1 MAEMIVAPVI
11 NVLAQLL
18 IEEANWFKGIH
29 REVKSLKDELE
40 SIRCF
45 LKDAEERS
53 EKGNANDGVKTWVK
67 QVREEAYHIEDVID
81 VYLLHVAK
89 QSHQH
94 GGLGFL
100 FKTSYL
106 FKGLKR
112 RHDIAFEIRNI
123 KSSLHEI
130 KKRGKRYGFDSVQQ
144 ESSRGTATSEQDY
157 DPRLGSLF
165 VEDDEFFDVGLT
177 REELMTKLVEGQSTR
192 MVISLVGTGGIGKT
206 TLVKKVYD
214 SEVVKGHFDC
224 CAWITVS
231 QSYNFEKLLRNMMR
245 EIHPAP
251 EYIAGETGT
260 IVERL
265 ISVLRKYLETK
276 RYIVVFDDVWQLDF
290 WEFIKNAL
298 PNNDRGSRI
307 IVTTRNEA
315 VAISCKD
322 ASCSLVEKLQPW
334 PQEMAWEFFCRKT
347 FRHEVHRCC
356 PEELEELS
364 QEIVKKCQGLP
375 LVLATVAGLLSTK
388 EKNVFEWR
396 KMHDS
401 LCFEV
406 ETNPQLSN
414 ISKILSLSYNN
425 LPHYLKSCFLYFSV
439 FPEDLLITDL
449 RLYRYWIAEGF
460 VTEKRGKTLE
470 QVAEE
475 YLNELI
481 QRNLVQVWGLL
492 CGSDKL
498 CRIHDLLHD
507 IIISRASELG
517 FCQILDEKSSKI
529 SGKTRRLSIQG
540 TEKVVE
546 TVDDYGTRSLLLFNI
561 NELPNAFKLTLFQKL
576 KKFKLL
582 KVLDLTSV
590 PLCYLP
596 KEVGNLF
603 HLKFLSIK
611 NTKVKV
617 LPKFIG
623 KLVNLEILD
632 FRFTPISELPVE
644 INKLRNLRVLLGYYH
659 NLEAGF
665 GTTTFYGMRTPKGF
679 GCLENLHILGFVS
692 GYHRGASVFKELENL
707 RQLRSLLMTGLTTE
721 NGRALCVAIEKM
733 NHIERLYLRPLNNDV
748 ILDLEACSSPPRF
761 LSRLELNGRLQKLPD
776 WVSKLQNLSTLGL
789 NDSRLADDPLKYL
802 KNLPSLVYL
811 WLSTAYE
818 GEQLHFGQGGF
829 QKLKLLQL
837 DQLDGLKEMKISRG
851 TLPLLEELSISSC
864 SQLKMTASNLRG
876 LKSLKL
882 VEISE
887 MPREFELDMQ
897 PERDQD
903 HWKIRNVPFFPFRF
917 RGQGDVYDL
926 YESTL
931 KWNVDRYRHLYML

>member
-1 MAEMIVAPVI
+1 MAEMVVAPVI
-11 NVLAQLL
+11 EVLAQLL
-18 IEEANWFKGIH
+18 IEEANWFKGVH

-53 EKGNANDGVKTWVK
+53 EKGNVNDGVKTWVK

-89 QSHQH
+89 KSHQH

-100 FKTSYL
+100 FRTSYL
-106 FKGLKR
+106 FKCLKR
-112 RHDIAFEIRNI
+112 RHDIASEIRYI

-130 KKRGKRYGFDSVQQ
+130 KDRGKRYGFDSVEQD
-144 ESSRGTATSEQDY
+144 SKRGTATSEQDY

-177 REELMTKLVEGQSTR
+177 REELMARLVEGQSTG

-214 SEVVKGHFDC
+214 SEVVKGQFDC

-231 QSYNFEKLLRNMMR
+231 QSYNLEKLLRAMMQ
-245 EIHPAP
+245 EIHQAT

-260 IVERL
+260 IIERL
-265 ISVLRKYLETK
+265 ISALRIYLDTK

-290 WEFIKNAL
+290 WGFMKHAL

-322 ASCSLVEKLQPW
+322 ASCSLVEKLQAW
-334 PQEMAWEFFCRKT
+334 PQEMAWEFFCKKA

-364 QEIVKKCQGLP
+364 REIVKKCQGLP

-401 LCFEV
+401 LCFEL
-406 ETNPQLSN
+406 ETNPHLSN

-439 FPEDLLITDL
+439 FPEDRLIADV

-460 VTEKRGKTLE
+460 VTETRGKTLE

-481 QRNLVQVWGLL
+481 QRNLVQVWVLR
-492 CGSDKL
+492 GSDKL
-498 CRIHDLLHD
+498 CRVHDLLHD
-507 IIISRASELG
+507 IIISRANELG
-517 FCQILDEKSSKI
+517 FCQILDERSSKI

-540 TEKVVE
+540 TEKAVE
-546 TVDDYGTRSLLLFNI
+546 TVDDYGTRSLLLFNV
-561 NELPNAFKLTLFQKL
+561 NEHPNVFMLTLFQKL

-582 KVLDLTSV
+582 KVLDLTDV
-590 PLCYLP
+590 PLSYLP

-611 NTKVKV
+611 KTKVKV

-632 FRFTPISELPVE
+632 FLFTPISELPVE
-644 INKLRNLRVLLGYYH
+644 INKLRNLRVLLCCYH

-665 GTTTFYGMRTPKGF
+665 SGFSFCGIRTPKGF
-679 GCLENLHILGFVS
+679 GCLENLHFLGLVN
-692 GYHRGASVFKELENL
+692 GYHRGAAFFKELENL
-707 RQLRSLLMTGLTTE
+707 RQLRWLHISDLTTE
-721 NGRALCVAIEKM
+721 NGRALCVTIEKM
-733 NHIERLYLRPLNNDV
+733 NHLERLFLHSINKEV
-748 ILDLEACSSPPRF
+748 ILDLEALSSPPHF
-761 LSRLELNGRLQKLPD
+761 LSRLELTGRLQKLPD
-776 WVSKLQNLSTLGL
+776 WVSKLQSLSALVL
-789 NDSRLADDPLKYL
+789 SDSRLADDPLKYL
-802 KNLPSLVYL
+802 KNLPSLIYL
-811 WLSTAYE
+811 LLSIAYE
-818 GEQLHFGQGGF
+818 GEQLHFEQGGF

-837 DQLDGLKEMKISRG
+837 ERLDGLKEMKISRG
-851 TLPLLEELSISSC
+851 TLPLLEKLFICSC

-897 PERDQD
+897 PEGDQD
-903 HWKIRNVPFFPFRF
+903 HWKIRNVPFSPLWF
-917 RGQGDVYDL
+917 RGTGDVYDFF
-926 YESTL
+926 ESSV
-931 KWNVDRYRHLYML
+931 KWNVDRYRHLYMV

>member
-1 MAEMIVAPVI
+1 MAEMVVAPVI
-11 NVLAQLL
+11 DVLAHLL

-53 EKGNANDGVKTWVK
+53 EKGNVNDGVKTWVK
-67 QVREEAYHIEDVID
+67 HVREEAYHIEDIID

-112 RHDIAFEIRNI
+112 RHDIASEIRNI

-130 KKRGKRYGFDSVQQ
+130 KDRGKRYGFDSVEQ
-144 ESSRGTATSEQDY
+144 ESSSEQDY

-165 VEDDEFFDVGLT
+165 VEDDEFFDVGLA
-177 REELMTKLVEGQSTR
+177 REELMTRLVEGQSPR
-192 MVISLVGTGGIGKT
+192 MVISLVGSGGIGKT

-214 SEVVKGHFDC
+214 NEVLKGHFDC

-231 QSYNFEKLLRNMMR
+231 QSYNLEKLLRTMMR
-245 EIHPAP
+245 EIHPAA

-260 IVERL
+260 IIERL
-265 ISVLRKYLETK
+265 ISALRIYLQTK
-276 RYIVVFDDVWQLDF
+276 RYIVVFDDVWKLDF
-290 WEFIKNAL
+290 WGFMKHAL

-307 IVTTRNEA
+307 IVTTRNETI
-315 VAISCKD
+315 AISCKD
-322 ASCSLVEKLQPW
+322 ASHSLVEKLQPW
-334 PQEMAWEFFCRKT
+334 PQEMAWEFFCKKT

-401 LCFEV
+401 LCFEL
-406 ETNPQLSN
+406 ETNPHLSN

-439 FPEDLLITDL
+439 FPEDRLIADV

-498 CRIHDLLHD
+498 CRVHDLLHD
-507 IIISRASELG
+507 IIISRANEMG
-517 FCQILDEKSSKI
+517 FCQILDERSSKI
-529 SGKTRRLSIQG
+529 SVKTRRLSIQG
-540 TEKVVE
+540 TEKAVE
-546 TVDDYGTRSLLLFNI
+546 TVDDYGTRSLLLFNVH
-561 NELPNAFKLTLFQKL
+561 ELPNAFMLTLFQKF

-582 KVLDLTSV
+582 KVLDLTDA
-590 PLCYLP
+590 PLSYLP

-632 FRFTPISELPVE
+632 LLATPISELPVE
-644 INKLRNLRVLLGYYH
+644 INKLRNLRVLLGLYH
-659 NLEAGF
+659 NLEVGF
-665 GTTTFYGMRTPKGF
+665 SAASFRALRTPKGF
-679 GCLENLHILGFVS
+679 GCLENLHVLGFVN
-692 GYHRGASVFKELENL
+692 GYHRGDAFFKELENL
-707 RQLRSLLMTGLTTE
+707 RQLRWLFATDLTTE

-733 NHIERLYLRPLNNDV
+733 NHLERLNLVSIDRDV
-748 ILDLEACSSPPRF
+748 ILDLEALSSPPRF
-761 LSRLELNGRLQKLPD
+761 LSRVEFYGRLQKLPD
-776 WVSKLQNLSTLGL
+776 WISNLHNLSTLGL
-789 NDSRLADDPLKYL
+789 NYSRLADDPLKYL

-811 WLSTAYE
+811 WLFIAYE
-818 GEQLHFGQGGF
+818 GEQLHFEQDGF

-837 DQLDGLKEMKISRG
+837 DRLDGLKEMKISRG

-864 SQLKMTASNLRG
+864 SQLKMTASNLQG

-903 HWKIRNVPFFPFRF
+903 HWKIRNVPFCPFPFR
-917 RGQGDVYDL
+917 GEVDVYDF
-926 YESTL
+926 YESRL
-931 KWNVDRYRHLYML
+931 EWNVDRYRHLYML

>member
-1 MAEMIVAPVI
+1 MF
-11 NVLAQLL
+11 LR
-18 IEEANWFKGIH
+18 GIH
-29 REVKSLKDELE
+29 
-40 SIRCF
+40 
-45 LKDAEERS
+45 
-53 EKGNANDGVKTWVK
+53 
-67 QVREEAYHIEDVID
+67 VR
-81 VYLLHVAK
+81 
-89 QSHQH
+89 
-94 GGLGFL
+94 GF
-100 FKTSYL
+100 T
-106 FKGLKR
+106 
-112 RHDIAFEIRNI
+112 
-123 KSSLHEI
+123 
-130 KKRGKRYGFDSVQQ
+130 
-144 ESSRGTATSEQDY
+144 
-157 DPRLGSLF
+157 
-165 VEDDEFFDVGLT
+165 
-177 REELMTKLVEGQSTR
+177 ELMTRLVEGQSPR

-214 SEVVKGHFDC
+214 NEVVKGHFDC

-231 QSYNFEKLLRNMMR
+231 QSYNLEKLLRNMIQQ
-245 EIHPAP
+245 IHPATQ
-251 EYIAGETGT
+251 YIAGETGT
-260 IVERL
+260 IIERL
-265 ISVLRKYLETK
+265 ISALRKYLETK
-276 RYIVVFDDVWQLDF
+276 RYIVVFDDVWQLEF
-290 WEFIKNAL
+290 WGFVKHAL
-298 PNNDRGSRI
+298 PNNNRGSRI

-315 VAISCKD
+315 IAISCKD
-322 ASCSLVEKLQPW
+322 VSCSLVEKLQPW
-334 PQEMAWEFFCRKT
+334 PQEMAWEFFCKKT

-375 LVLATVAGLLSTK
+375 LVLATVTGLLSSK
-388 EKNVFEWR
+388 ETTVFEWR

-401 LCFEV
+401 LCLEL
-406 ETNPQLSN
+406 ETNPHLSN

-439 FPEDLLITDL
+439 FPEDRLIADV

-470 QVAEE
+470 QVAKE

-498 CRIHDLLHD
+498 CRVHDLLHD
-507 IIISRASELG
+507 IIISRANEMG
-517 FCQILDEKSSKI
+517 FCQILDEKSSKS

-540 TEKVVE
+540 TEKGVE
-546 TVDDYGTRSLLLFNI
+546 TVDDYGIRSLLLFNVD
-561 NELPNAFKLTLFQKL
+561 ELPNAFMLTLFQKF

-582 KVLDLTSV
+582 KVLDLTDA
-590 PLCYLP
+590 PLSYLP

-632 FRFTPISELPVE
+632 FLFTLISELPVE
-644 INKLRNLRVLLGYYH
+644 INKLRNLRVLLGLYH

-665 GTTTFYGMRTPKGF
+665 SETLFYAMRTPKGF
-679 GCLENLHILGFVS
+679 GCLENLRILGFVS
-692 GYHRGASVFKELENL
+692 GYHRGAAVFKELENF
-707 RQLRSLLMTGLTTE
+707 RQLRWLMMTDLTTE

-733 NHIERLYLRPLNNDV
+733 NHLDFLYLRSINNDV
-748 ILDLEACSSPPRF
+748 ILDLEALSSPPRF
-761 LSRLELNGRLQKLPD
+761 LYRIELNGRLQKLPT

-811 WLSTAYE
+811 WLFVAYE
-818 GEQLHFGQGGF
+818 GEQLHFEQGGF

-887 MPREFELDMQ
+887 MPNEFELDMQ
-897 PERDQD
+897 PEGYQD
-903 HWKIRNVPFFPFRF
+903 HWKIRNVPFCPYRF
-917 RGQGDVYDL
+917 RGEGDVYDF

-931 KWNVDRYRHLYML
+931 KWNVYRYRHLHML

>member
-1 MAEMIVAPVI
+1 MAEMVVAPVI
-11 NVLAQLL
+11 EVLAQLL
-18 IEEANWFKGIH
+18 IEEANWFKGVH

-53 EKGNANDGVKTWVK
+53 EKGNVNDGVKTWVK

-89 QSHQH
+89 QTRQH

-100 FKTSYL
+100 LKTSYL

-112 RHDIAFEIRNI
+112 RHDMASEIQNI
-123 KSSLHEI
+123 KASLCEI
-130 KKRGKRYGFDSVQQ
+130 KERGKRYGFDSVEQ

-177 REELMTKLVEGQSTR
+177 REELMTRLVEGQSTR

-214 SEVVKGHFDC
+214 NEVVKGHFDC

-231 QSYNFEKLLRNMMR
+231 QSYNLEKLLRTMMQ
-245 EIHPAP
+245 EIHQAT
-251 EYIAGETGT
+251 EYLAGETGT
-260 IVERL
+260 IIERL
-265 ISVLRKYLETK
+265 ISALRKYLETK

-290 WEFIKNAL
+290 WGFMKHAL

-334 PQEMAWEFFCRKT
+334 PQEMAWEFFCKKT

-401 LCFEV
+401 LCFEL
-406 ETNPQLSN
+406 ETNPHLSN

-439 FPEDLLITDL
+439 FPEDRLIADV

-498 CRIHDLLHD
+498 CRVHDLLHD
-507 IIISRASELG
+507 IIISRANEMG

-540 TEKVVE
+540 TEKAVE
-546 TVDDYGTRSLLLFNI
+546 TVDGYGTRSLLLFNVD
-561 NELPNAFKLTLFQKL
+561 ELPNAFMLTLFQKF

-582 KVLDLTSV
+582 KVLDLTDA
-590 PLCYLP
+590 PLSYLP

-632 FRFTPISELPVE
+632 FLFTLISELPVE
-644 INKLRNLRVLLGYYH
+644 INKLRNLRVLLGLYH

-665 GTTTFYGMRTPKGF
+665 SETLFYAMRTPKGF

-692 GYHRGASVFKELENL
+692 GYHRGAAVFKELENL
-707 RQLRSLLMTGLTTE
+707 SQLRWLMMTDLTTE

-733 NHIERLYLRPLNNDV
+733 NHLEFLYLRSINNDV
-748 ILDLEACSSPPRF
+748 ILDLEALSFPPRF
-761 LSRLELNGRLQKLPD
+761 LNRIELNGRLQKLPT

-811 WLSTAYE
+811 WLFIAYE
-818 GEQLHFGQGGF
+818 GEQLHFEQGGF

-897 PERDQD
+897 PEGDQD
-903 HWKIRNVPFFPFRF
+903 HWKIRNVPFCPHRF
-917 RGQGDVYDL
+917 RGQGDIYDF

>member
-1 MAEMIVAPVI
+1 MAEMVVAPVI

-18 IEEANWFKGIH
+18 IEEANWFKGVH

-53 EKGNANDGVKTWVK
+53 EKGNVNDGVKTWVK

-89 QSHQH
+89 QTRQH

-100 FKTSYL
+100 LKTSYL

-112 RHDIAFEIRNI
+112 RHDIAFEIRHI
-123 KSSLHEI
+123 KSSLCEI
-130 KKRGKRYGFDSVQQ
+130 KERGKRYGFDSVEQ
-144 ESSRGTATSEQDY
+144 ESSRGIATSEQDY

-177 REELMTKLVEGQSTR
+177 REELMKRLVEGQSTGV
-192 MVISLVGTGGIGKT
+192 VISLVGTGGIGKT

-231 QSYNFEKLLRNMMR
+231 QSYNLEKLLRTMMQ
-245 EIHPAP
+245 EIHQAT
-251 EYIAGETGT
+251 EYLAGETGT
-260 IVERL
+260 IIERL
-265 ISVLRKYLETK
+265 ISALRKYLETK

-290 WEFIKNAL
+290 WGIMKHAL

-322 ASCSLVEKLQPW
+322 APCSLIEKLQPW
-334 PQEMAWEFFCRKT
+334 PQEMAWEFFCKKT

-401 LCFEV
+401 LCFEL
-406 ETNPQLSN
+406 ETNPHLSN
-414 ISKILSLSYNN
+414 ISTILSLSYNN

-439 FPEDLLITDL
+439 FPEDRLIADV

-498 CRIHDLLHD
+498 CRVHDLLHD
-507 IIISRASELG
+507 IIISRANEMG
-517 FCQILDEKSSKI
+517 FCQILDEKSSKS

-540 TEKVVE
+540 TEKAVE
-546 TVDDYGTRSLLLFNI
+546 TVDDYGTRSLLLFNVD
-561 NELPNAFKLTLFQKL
+561 ELPNAFMLTLFQKF

-582 KVLDLTSV
+582 KVLDLTDV
-590 PLCYLP
+590 PLSYLP

-623 KLVNLEILD
+623 NLVNLEILD
-632 FRFTPISELPVE
+632 LLGTPITELPVE
-644 INKLRNLRVLLGYYH
+644 INKLRNLRVLFGVYH

-665 GTTTFYGMRTPKGF
+665 SGTSLHALRTPKGF
-679 GCLENLHILGFVS
+679 GCLENLHILGIVS
-692 GYHRGASVFKELENL
+692 PYHRGAAFFKELENL
-707 RQLRSLLMTGLTTE
+707 RQLRWLLVTDLTTE

-733 NHIERLYLRPLNNDV
+733 NHLERLNLVSINKDV
-748 ILDLEACSSPPRF
+748 ILDLEALSSPPRF
-761 LSRLELNGRLQKLPD
+761 LSRIALEGRLQKLPD

-811 WLSTAYE
+811 WLFVAYE
-818 GEQLHFGQGGF
+818 GEQLHFEQGGF

-897 PERDQD
+897 PEGDQD
-903 HWKIRNVPFFPFRF
+903 HWKIKNVPFSPFRF
-917 RGQGDVYDL
+917 RGEGDIYDF

>member
-1 MAEMIVAPVI
+1 MAEMVVAPVI
-11 NVLAQLL
+11 NLLAQLL
-18 IEEANWFKGIH
+18 IEEANWFKGVH

-53 EKGNANDGVKTWVK
+53 EKGNVNDGVKTWVK

-89 QSHQH
+89 QTRQH

-100 FKTSYL
+100 LKTSYL

-112 RHDIAFEIRNI
+112 RHDMASEIRNI
-123 KSSLHEI
+123 KSSLCEI
-130 KKRGKRYGFDSVQQ
+130 KERGKRYGFDSVEQ
-144 ESSRGTATSEQDY
+144 ESSLGTATSEQDY

-165 VEDDEFFDVGLT
+165 VENDEFFDVGLT
-177 REELMTKLVEGQSTR
+177 REELMTRLVEGQSTR

-214 SEVVKGHFDC
+214 NEVLKGHFDC

-231 QSYNFEKLLRNMMR
+231 QSYNLEKLLRTMMR
-245 EIHPAP
+245 EILPAT

-260 IVERL
+260 IIERL
-265 ISVLRKYLETK
+265 ISALRKYLETK

-290 WEFIKNAL
+290 WGFMKHAL

-334 PQEMAWEFFCRKT
+334 PQEIAREFFCKKT

-401 LCFEV
+401 LCFEL
-406 ETNPQLSN
+406 ETNPHLSN

-439 FPEDLLITDL
+439 FPEDRLVADV
-449 RLYRYWIAEGF
+449 RLYRFWIAEGF
-460 VTEKRGKTLE
+460 VTKKRGKTLE

-498 CRIHDLLHD
+498 CRVHDLFHD
-507 IIISRASELG
+507 IIISRANELG

-540 TEKVVE
+540 TEKAVE
-546 TVDDYGTRSLLLFNI
+546 TVDDYGTRSLLLFNVD
-561 NELPNAFKLTLFQKL
+561 ELPSAFMLTLFQKF

-582 KVLDLTSV
+582 KVLDLTDV
-590 PLCYLP
+590 PLSFLP

-603 HLKFLSIK
+603 YLKLLCIK

-632 FRFTPISELPVE
+632 FLFTPISELPVE
-644 INKLRNLRVLLGYYH
+644 INKLRNLCVLLGFYH

-665 GTTTFYGMRTPKGF
+665 GTTTFYGIRTPKGF
-679 GCLENLHILGFVS
+679 GCLENLHILALVC
-692 GYHRGASVFKELENL
+692 GYHRGASFFKELENL
-707 RQLRSLLMTGLTTE
+707 RQLRWLSTSGLTTQ

-733 NHIERLYLRPLNNDV
+733 NHLERLNLISINEDV
-748 ILDLEACSSPPRF
+748 ILGLETLSSPPLF
-761 LSRLELNGRLQKLPD
+761 LSRLELTGRLQKLPD
-776 WVSKLQNLSTLGL
+776 WVLKLHSLSTLGL
-789 NDSRLADDPLKYL
+789 NWSRLADDPLKYL

-811 WLSTAYE
+811 WLLAAYE
-818 GEQLHFGQGGF
+818 GEQLHFEQGGF

-837 DQLDGLKEMKISRG
+837 NKLDGLKEMKISRG
-851 TLPLLEELSISSC
+851 TLPLLEELSIGSC

-897 PERDQD
+897 PEGDQD
-903 HWKIRNVPFFPFRF
+903 HWKIKNVPSSPFWF
-917 RGQGDVYDL
+917 RGVGDAYDF
-926 YESTL
+926 YESSL
-931 KWNVDRYRHLYML
+931 KWNVNRYRHFFMV